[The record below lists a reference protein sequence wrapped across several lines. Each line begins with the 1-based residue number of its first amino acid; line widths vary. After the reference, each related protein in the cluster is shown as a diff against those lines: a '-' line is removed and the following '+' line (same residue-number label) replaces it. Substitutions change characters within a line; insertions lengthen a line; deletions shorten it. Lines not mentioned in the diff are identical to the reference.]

1 VSTLLIVLIVVVIL
15 VVGLAVGG
23 SIATKRRSEAGAGDL
38 RARLAEADHRL
49 AEAHAQD
56 KGWHRETLE
65 AAAQE
70 AFHAAH
76 PGEDLADLV
85 LVQVIDRPGTDDD
98 EAVFEASTATG
109 ATHEVR
115 LGRDQGAWIPA

>member
-15 VVGLAVGG
+15 VVALAVGG
-23 SIATKRRSEAGAGDL
+23 AVATGRRSEAGADDL

-49 AEAHAQD
+49 AQAHAED
-56 KGWHRETLE
+56 RGWHRETVE
-65 AAAQE
+65 TAARE
-70 AFHAAH
+70 AFQAAH
-76 PGEDLADLV
+76 PGEELADLV

-98 EAVFEASTATG
+98 EAVFQASTATG

-115 LGRDQGAWIPA
+115 LGRDQGAWVPA

>member
-65 AAAQE
+65 AAARE

-76 PGEDLADLV
+76 PGEDLADFV

-115 LGRDQGAWIPA
+115 LGRDEGAWIPA

>member
-1 VSTLLIVLIVVVIL
+1 MSTVLLVLIVIVLLIVA
-15 VVGLAVGG
+15 LAVGG
-23 SIATKRRSEAGAGDL
+23 SIATARRSEAGAGDL

-49 AEAHAQD
+49 AEAHAED
-56 KGWHRETLE
+56 RGWHRETLE
-65 AAAQE
+65 AAARE
-70 AFHAAH
+70 AFLAAH
-76 PGEDLADLV
+76 PAEELADLV
-85 LVQVIDRPGTDDD
+85 LVQVIDHPGTDDD